1 MDPASII
8 GTTSAVISFVDF
20 IGKAVNTARQLSD
33 AGSIDEYERLGKLTT
48 TLESGIASLRKRG
61 EAGDEEL
68 SDEEKSALRV
78 AEQCKQI
85 GDSIQ
90 HLLGKMRTP
99 EPTSKQQTSMAD
111 KLLDKVTRAA
121 KTGRVALVVLW
132 NKQEADDL
140 RRQFDSCTIQLNAH
154 LIRMASLL
162 TEQLPRL
169 SKDMGLMQTKLGHIS
184 RDQAPFSRTLMAFD
198 KKFDG
203 TSEKFLLQLERVRK
217 ALEVSDL
224 TLHAINHRRILN
236 AIRFKEISVRYDQVS
251 RAEEDTFGWLVEGDS
266 VPSHYNLKISFR
278 DWLATGTGVFHFS
291 GRPGS
296 GKSTLMKFLAQHSET
311 ASQLKR
317 WQGDKKLVLATA
329 FLWKAG
335 AKKQRSMGGIVRSL
349 LYAILDKNR
358 EDLIPKTFPQHW
370 SPNSWSPWTPAED
383 MEIPLDSDEIQS
395 ALEAIISD
403 QSSGYRYCFFLDGV
417 DEFEDAEIRKREL
430 ASTLLRWTSSNPENV
445 KICVSSREEPVFI
458 DLFPLG
464 QRIRLHLVTAGDIRK
479 AIQGVLGK
487 HENFLKFPLDKRG
500 HFIERFVGDSEGVF
514 IWTKLVLDEL
524 WSKLDDKQPLE
535 DLHNVLDVV
544 PKDLDEFYE
553 RILRSIRN
561 SDAAESS
568 AIFDILITA
577 RAEWTDPACL
587 LILDYSFIRDFI
599 DPNLAK
605 IAAIGGSHNT
615 PSGGRKAQIRQI
627 RAQKQ
632 AFKDRAPSLFRGMV
646 EVTNTLS
653 QARVDDYRLEESLSF
668 AHRSAYDFLRRRQG
682 KDHCPGVDVKAL
694 VLHCL
699 MARVR
704 YGWGLTGWKPSVCQ
718 MVSSLIAILPWIE
731 DTTCPQDRI
740 SYFRSL
746 AEMDNILVQKQ
757 LDPDS
762 TGRLQFAV
770 NILDYEIR
778 YPLPLKSNKLV
789 VSVFNV
795 ACWMGLHEYPKWVI
809 QWPGS
814 WVWKETIRI
823 PLLESLCWVEQRFR
837 RDGALIPLIQR
848 LLQDGPY
855 ANVLDEHQ
863 SPWGTCLTL
872 SIMTGDIFR
881 ARGSSWHAISVF
893 LQHGANADVRFWW
906 NGRNGRGG
914 PIRRNDLS
922 LAVGSLTYSLV
933 HRSVLLP
940 EYTGHYPRES
950 ELGSHMEDGASLRDL
965 YLRFGPK
972 DRSDILDMIDK
983 SLGLAQPKPEEPTR
997 TNLQTEKFHPSIEQ
1011 YRHFLRTWWMQVL
1024 SVVIGQPL
1032 IALY

>member
-48 TLESGIASLRKRG
+48 TLESSIASLRKRG
-61 EAGDEEL
+61 DAGDEEL

-78 AEQCKQI
+78 AEQCKHI

-90 HLLGKMRTP
+90 HLLGKMRAP
-99 EPTSKQQTSMAD
+99 EPTSKQQISMAD

-154 LIRMASLL
+154 LIRMASSDITEKLDSLL

-184 RDQAPFSRTLMAFD
+184 GDQAPFSRTLMAFD
-198 KKFDG
+198 KKFDK

-251 RAEEDTFGWLVEGDS
+251 RAEKDTFGWLVEGNS
-266 VPSHYNLKISFR
+266 IPSHYNLKISFR
-278 DWLATGTGVFHFS
+278 DC
-291 GRPGS
+291 
-296 GKSTLMKFLAQHSET
+296 FLAEHSET
-311 ASQLKR
+311 SSQLKL
-317 WQGDKKLVLATA
+317 WQGDKKLLLATA

-335 AKKQRSMGGIVRSL
+335 AKKQRSMDGIVRSL
-349 LYAILDKNR
+349 LYAILDKYR
-358 EDLIPKTFPQHW
+358 EDLIPKAFPQHW
-370 SPNSWSPWTPAED
+370 SPNTWSPWTPAED
-383 MEIPLDSDEIQS
+383 MEIPLDTDEIQS
-395 ALEAIISD
+395 ALEAIIGD
-403 QSSGYRYCFFLDGV
+403 KSSGYRYCFFLDGV

-487 HENFLKFPLDKRG
+487 HENFLKFPLEKRAD
-500 HFIERFVGDSEGVF
+500 FVERFVGDSEGVF

-524 WSKLDDKQPLE
+524 WNKLDDKQPLE

-544 PKDLDEFYE
+544 PKDLDEFYD

-568 AIFDILITA
+568 AIFNILITA

-587 LILDYSFIRDFI
+587 LVLDYSFIRDFI
-599 DPNLAK
+599 NPNLAST
-605 IAAIGGSHNT
+605 AAVGSSRNT
-615 PSGGRKAQIRQI
+615 TREDRKAQTQQI
-627 RAQKQ
+627 RARKQ
-632 AFKDRAPSLFRGMV
+632 AFKDRAPSLFRGMA

-653 QARVDDYRLEESLSF
+653 HARVDDYRLDESLSF

-682 KDHCPGVDVKAL
+682 KDHCPGIDVKAL

-704 YGWGLTGWKPSVCQ
+704 CGWGLTGWKPSVCQ

-731 DTTCPQDRI
+731 DTASPRDRV

-746 AEMDNILVQKQ
+746 AEMDNILVQQQ
-757 LDPDS
+757 LDQDV
-762 TGRLQFAV
+762 TDRLQFAV
-770 NILDYEIR
+770 TLLDYEIR

-789 VSVFNV
+789 ISVFNV
-795 ACWMGLHEYPKWVI
+795 ACWMGLHEYPKWVM

-814 WVWKETIRI
+814 WVWKATIRI

-872 SIMTGDIFR
+872 SIMSGDIFR
-881 ARGSSWHAISVF
+881 ARGSSWQTICIF
-893 LQHGANADVRFWW
+893 LQYGANADVRFWW
-906 NGRNGRGG
+906 NGRSGQGG
-914 PIRRNDLS
+914 PIRRTDLA
-922 LAVGSLTYSLV
+922 LTVGSLTYSLP

-940 EYTGHYPRES
+940 EYARHYPTES
-950 ELGSHMEDGASLRDL
+950 EMGLGSPMEGGASLRDL

-972 DRSDILDMIDK
+972 DRSEILDMIDK

-997 TNLQTEKFHPSIEQ
+997 MDLQTERFHPSIEQ
-1011 YRHFLRTWWMQVL
+1011 NSHSLRTWRMHVL
-1024 SVVIGQPL
+1024 SVVMGQSL